1 MSLLGRRL
9 INPIVPEE
17 KEIYPAMEGYGF
29 EQYGLITLQED
40 NYMDQLSLMESFH
53 EFDSIED
60 AFYADKAILESVG
73 ADEEQVSEREALFE
87 SDTKEAGNKTLAKLK
102 TMVENVVRKIKS
114 LYNSLLNQL
123 IARLGTAK
131 EVVAKMG
138 EKVSDGS
145 VEIETY
151 NYGDLSFNNPKI
163 KALNAL
169 QINMVLN
176 SLIGGNLSSICS
188 SDDKE
193 KIVDATAKLRDKMN
207 AMGPFDQNAKDEIYN
222 AFKGQKVK
230 KSYKGSDAIK
240 VLNQNKV
247 IMDMKKQ
254 IQEFSKQGE
263 QVISEI
269 KKISTGNCPHPAE
282 VGFLGRAYLDAFT
295 SQAQHCI
302 SAARIVINI
311 AQDQYSEAV
320 RVIKLI
326 ARQKEENKED

>member
-17 KEIYPAMEGYGF
+17 DLYPAMEGYGF
-29 EQYGLITLQED
+29 DQYGLITLQED

-60 AFYADKAILESVG
+60 AFYADKAILESAG
-73 ADEEQVSEREALFE
+73 AGEEQVSEREAVFE
-87 SDTKEAGNKTLAKLK
+87 SDTEKAGNKTFAKLK

-145 VEIETY
+145 VERETY

-169 QINMVLN
+169 QLNMVLN
-176 SLIGGNLSSICS
+176 SLIGGDLSSLCRS
-188 SDDKE
+188 NDKE
-193 KIVDATAKLRDKMN
+193 KIVDATAKLRDKMK
-207 AMGPFDQNAKDEIYN
+207 AMGPFDQKAKEEIYS
-222 AFKGQKVK
+222 AFRGPKVK
-230 KSYKGSDAIK
+230 KTYKGSDAIK
-240 VLNQNKV
+240 VLNQNKI

-263 QVISEI
+263 KVISEI
-269 KKISTGNCPHPAE
+269 KKISTGNCPHPSEA
-282 VGFLGRAYLDAFT
+282 GFLAGAYLDAFT
-295 SQAQHCI
+295 RQAQHCI
-302 SAARIVINI
+302 KAARIVVNI